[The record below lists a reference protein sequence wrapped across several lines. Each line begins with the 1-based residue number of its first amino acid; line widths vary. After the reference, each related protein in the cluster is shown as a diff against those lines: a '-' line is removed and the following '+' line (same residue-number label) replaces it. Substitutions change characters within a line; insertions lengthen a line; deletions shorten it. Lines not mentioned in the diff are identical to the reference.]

1 MKKIFFVITILALT
15 GCSTIA
21 GAGKDITGVAE
32 WSRDKIGGK

>member
-1 MKKIFFVITILALT
+1 MKKLLIVLALLGLT
-15 GCSTIA
+15 ACSTIA